1 MSFAKIRPRRGTA
14 NQWSN
19 ANPILAE
26 GEIGIEVPSTGVGT
40 GTVKIKFGDG
50 SSHWNDL
57 PYGLD
62 TPNDI
67 SDVISDEF
75 IAGTPCTSGNYYI
88 ANNKLYKC
96 IADTD
101 GSINVTN
108 SNYFEETSVTGEVK
122 TLNGRLTQVQSQTAP
137 MFNNAGAHNAIY
149 RGKNLGTSVTTAQY
163 NAIKA
168 GTFDDLYIGDY
179 WVINEKTWRI
189 AAFDYYLRCGDT
201 DLTTHHAVIVP
212 DECLYNARM
221 NTTNNTTGGYVAVK
235 TRGVLTNADT
245 VIKSTFGA
253 SHILSHRVYLTNA
266 VANGKPSGGA
276 WVDTICDLMNEEMVY
291 GTGIFRHTSDG
302 STYLANHRVEK
313 SQLPLFAHEP
323 SRIINRA
330 NYWLRDVVTAAHFA
344 AVDYGGFANYLIAPC
359 SPVGVRPAFCIS

>member
-62 TPNDI
+62 TPNI

-108 SNYFEETSVTGEVK
+108 SNYFEETSVAGEVK
-122 TLNGRLTQVQSQTAP
+122 TLNGHLTQVQSQIATDTYTKNWNGKIFYFDKYGHIVIMSSP
-137 MFNNAGAHNAIY
+137 TDLPEGQTLNAG
-149 RGKNLGTSVTTAQY
+149 
-163 NAIKA
+163 
-168 GTFDDLYIGDY
+168 
-179 WVINEKTWRI
+179 
-189 AAFDYYLRCGDT
+189 
-201 DLTTHHAVIVP
+201 LTTLFTVP
-212 DECLYNARM
+212 EE
-221 NTTNNTTGGYVAVK
+221 
-235 TRGVLTNADT
+235 
-245 VIKSTFGA
+245 F
-253 SHILSHRVYLTNA
+253 
-266 VANGKPSGGA
+266 KPA
-276 WVDTICDLMNEEMVY
+276 Q
-291 GTGIFRHTSDG
+291 
-302 STYLANHRVEK
+302 STYGFCGNNKDMFVDVKKDGVIWVYSSETLTGPTNMACTCVYYVE
-313 SQLPLFAHEP
+313 
-323 SRIINRA
+323 
-330 NYWLRDVVTAAHFA
+330 
-344 AVDYGGFANYLIAPC
+344 
-359 SPVGVRPAFCIS
+359 